1 MTTLDRQILSVL
13 KEDGRYSAEKNAV
26 MLGEKE
32 ADVAAAIKRMERE
45 GVIVK
50 YAAIINEEA
59 ESDERVEALIEV
71 KVTPQKGQGF
81 EALAEEISR
90 YEEVTG
96 LYLMS
101 GAYDFAVFVS
111 GKSLKSISRFVYE
124 KISTFAG
131 VTGTATHFILR
142 KYKIDGNVTVKGN
155 EKKRLSVQP

>member
-13 KEDGRYSAEKNAV
+13 KEDGRYSAEKIAV
-26 MLGEKE
+26 MLGEKA

-59 ESDERVEALIEV
+59 DSDERVEALIEV

-81 EALAEEISR
+81 EALAEEFSR

-111 GKSLKSISRFVYE
+111 G
-124 KISTFAG
+124 
-131 VTGTATHFILR
+131 
-142 KYKIDGNVTVKGN
+142 
-155 EKKRLSVQP
+155 